1 MGLFDAVK
9 DLNNLRKIKNAKD
22 LDELNEV
29 IKERP
34 PDLKK
39 VPIPKINP
47 NAENMSYPELLKAIS
62 DAKER
67 GDDIAWHYYNSLL
80 REKLKKVDLNEPKK
94 QEKSGDCFITTAV
107 CDTFNKPDD
116 CYELT
121 AFRNFRD
128 NWLAKQEDGASL
140 IQKYYDTAPAIVEK
154 INSLPNARAIYLA
167 IWAEY
172 LKPCLAYIEQKNF
185 IACKQKYIQ
194 MVESLAEKY

>member
-1 MGLFDAVK
+1 MVFFDQMEK
-9 DLNNLRKIKNAKD
+9 DYMRYKIQEDLKARERKIKKIADSNTDLELVKAELKARDKGDHEKANMYRQAFNAKF
-22 LDELNEV
+22 
-29 IKERP
+29 
-34 PDLKK
+34 
-39 VPIPKINP
+39 
-47 NAENMSYPELLKAIS
+47 
-62 DAKER
+62 
-67 GDDIAWHYYNSLL
+67 H
-80 REKLKKVDLNEPKK
+80 EKRR
-94 QEKSGDCFITTAV
+94 QEEANKKSGCFITTAV

-128 NWLAKQEDGASL
+128 NWLAKQKDGASL
-140 IQKYYDTAPAIVEK
+140 IQKYYATAPAIVEK

-185 IACKQKYIQ
+185 LACKQKYIQ